1 MKKDNFLTHLKPLF
15 RLFPEVPK
23 PKKKVPLR
31 VKVLWTLCALI
42 IYLVGCQIPLYGVIN
57 DSTSATN
64 PTRVPASKRAT
75 MMELGLTAVIHSGM
89 VMQFLSGEILGGALG
104 QKDLLDSA
112 QKLLH
117 VVVIIV
123 LALYNVYIGS
133 YGPFGV
139 LGGFRCVIIMA
150 QLVAGGI
157 IVVLLDDALQR
168 GYGLASAVSLFI
180 AANSC
185 ERIVWEAFSPL
196 KVNGEYQGA
205 ILHLLA
211 ALFSPNKLHSLFR
224 AFFRQEGSNVLN
236 VISTVLM
243 FALIVYVQGFRIEI
257 PIQSSRAKGL
267 TSTYPIRLFYTNSV
281 PIMLQSVIVTQV
293 LNFAQ
298 AMGRRFPDSR
308 LVSLLG
314 RWGTDGLVSYPV
326 GGICYYLS
334 PSRSIYHFVTDPIHS
349 VLYVAFMLGSC
360 AYVSLLWMNA
370 GSGSPKE
377 VAKDL
382 HAKKMIIKGHR
393 LNATVRELNRYIPT
407 AALMGGICVGAITVI
422 ADLIDSVGSGTG
434 ILLAVSTIQQ
444 ISEVF
449 AKEAISF

>member
-1 MKKDNFLTHLKPLF
+1 MKKDNFLTLLKPLF
-15 RLFPEVPK
+15 RLLPEVPK

-42 IYLVGCQIPLYGVIN
+42 IYLVGCQIPLYGVVT
-57 DSTSATN
+57 DSTSPDN
-64 PTRVPASKRAT
+64 PMRAPRRAT

-89 VMQFLSGEILGGALG
+89 VMQFLSGEFFGSALG
-104 QKDLLDSA
+104 QKDLLESA

-133 YGPFGV
+133 YGPVGV
-139 LGGFRCVIIMA
+139 LGVVRSAVITA
-150 QLVAGGI
+150 QLVAGGML
-157 IVVLLDDALQR
+157 VVFLDDALQR
-168 GYGLASAVSLFI
+168 GYGLSSAVSLFI

-185 ERIVWEAFSPL
+185 ERIIWEAFSPW

-205 ILHLLA
+205 ILHLLS

-236 VISTVLM
+236 VVSTVLM
-243 FALIVYVQGFRIEI
+243 FTLIVYVQGFRIEI
-257 PIQSSRAKGL
+257 PIQSERARGL
-267 TSTYPIRLFYTNSV
+267 TSTYPIRLFYTNTTS
-281 PIMLQSVIVTQV
+281 IMLQSVVVTQI

-298 AMGRRFPDSR
+298 GMGRRFPDSL
-308 LVSLLG
+308 LVSVLG
-314 RWGTDGLVSYPV
+314 RWGTEGHASYPV

-334 PSRSIYHFVTDPIHS
+334 PPRSIYHFVTDPIHS

-407 AALMGGICVGAITVI
+407 
-422 ADLIDSVGSGTG
+422 
-434 ILLAVSTIQQ
+434 LL
-444 ISEVF
+444 
-449 AKEAISF
+449 